1 MEIEKGV
8 ELVSHKSSKGCGENQ
23 KVALKM
29 ESGDSIFFK
38 SFSKCQSFYL
48 TMQGLGIK
56 ATTRKQMNGYRIW
69 RL

>member
-1 MEIEKGV
+1 MEIERGV
-8 ELVSHKSSKGCGENQ
+8 ELVPRKSSKVREENQ

-38 SFSKCQSFYL
+38 SFSKCLSFYA
-48 TMQGLGIK
+48 TMQGLGINS
-56 ATTRKQMNGYRIW
+56 AIRKQMNGYRLW